1 MKQSQFKFL
10 KGPSFARVSFFIF
23 ELMRYLV
30 FILLFAIS
38 VFAQEADSYAPAQAP
53 VENPAAQPQYVQY
66 PNQPQNASVQ
76 QNVQTPQYAPA
87 QYGQPNQYPQ
97 QQQYA
102 PAQYPAQYP
111 NQNPA
116 QYPAQQPY
124 YAPAPYPVAQPQYPP
139 QYYQQ
144 VFYDDSTAYYQNMIE
159 TYTESGNSK
168 RRTGK
173 VMMMGGGIAA
183 GIGGLMMLGG
193 LMDMECTEDHC
204 DDDGAITYLAGYLIL
219 LGGAAVFTTGIVV
232 KIVGGSKLR
241 KAERFRNSLVQY
253 NYRRQHALQLQIE
266 PLINARKGT
275 YGSRLSL
282 NF

>member
-1 MKQSQFKFL
+1 MKQLAFL
-10 KGPSFARVSFFIF
+10 FV
-23 ELMRYLV
+23 
-30 FILLFAIS
+30 LLFAMT
-38 VFAQEADSYAPAQAP
+38 VYAQESPAPQDSY
-53 VENPAAQPQYVQY
+53 VDKPQYVEY
-66 PNQPQNASVQ
+66 PSANQ
-76 QNVQTPQYAPA
+76 PQYAPA
-87 QYGQPNQYPQ
+87 PQYGQP
-97 QQQYA
+97 QYA
-102 PAQYPAQYP
+102 PVQYQQYPAQY
-111 NQNPA
+111 A
-116 QYPAQQPY
+116 QPQYAQPQ
-124 YAPAPYPVAQPQYPP
+124 YAPAPYPAAQPQYPP

-144 VFYDDSTAYYQNMIE
+144 IFYDDSVAYYQNMIE
-159 TYTESGNSK
+159 IYTQSGNSK

-219 LGGAAVFTTGIVV
+219 LGGAAVFTTGVVV

-266 PLINARKGT
+266 PLINARKGS

>member
-1 MKQSQFKFL
+1 M
-10 KGPSFARVSFFIF
+10 
-23 ELMRYLV
+23 
-30 FILLFAIS
+30 S
-38 VFAQEADSYAPAQAP
+38 VFAQETNSYAPAEAS
-53 VENPAAQPQYVQY
+53 AAQPQYAQY

-87 QYGQPNQYPQ
+87 QYGQPNQYPP

-111 NQNPA
+111 NQAPA

-144 VFYDDSTAYYQNMIE
+144 VFYDDSVAYYQNMIE
-159 TYTESGNSK
+159 LYTQNGNSK
-168 RRTGK
+168 RRAGNA
-173 VMMMGGGIAA
+173 MMIGGGIGA

-193 LMDMECTEDHC
+193 LANMECSEDHC
-204 DDDGAITYLAGYLIL
+204 DDDGTISYIAGYLIL
-219 LGGAAVFTTGIVV
+219 LGGAAVFTTGVVV

-266 PLINARKGT
+266 PLINARKGS

>member
-1 MKQSQFKFL
+1 MKQLAFL
-10 KGPSFARVSFFIF
+10 FV
-23 ELMRYLV
+23 
-30 FILLFAIS
+30 LLFAMT
-38 VFAQEADSYAPAQAP
+38 VYAQESPAPQDSY
-53 VENPAAQPQYVQY
+53 VDKPQYVEY
-66 PNQPQNASVQ
+66 PSANQ
-76 QNVQTPQYAPA
+76 PQYAPA
-87 QYGQPNQYPQ
+87 PQYGQP
-97 QQQYA
+97 QYA
-102 PAQYPAQYP
+102 PVQYQQYPAQY
-111 NQNPA
+111 A
-116 QYPAQQPY
+116 QPQYAQPQ

-144 VFYDDSTAYYQNMIE
+144 IFYDDSVAYYQNMIE
-159 TYTESGNSK
+159 IYTQSGNSK

-173 VMMMGGGIAA
+173 VMMIGGGIAA

-266 PLINARKGT
+266 PLINARKGS

>member
-1 MKQSQFKFL
+1 M
-10 KGPSFARVSFFIF
+10 
-23 ELMRYLV
+23 
-30 FILLFAIS
+30 S
-38 VFAQEADSYAPAQAP
+38 VFAQEADSYVPAQAP
-53 VENPAAQPQYVQY
+53 AEAPIEDPATQPQYVQY
-66 PNQPQNASVQ
+66 PNQPQDVSVQ

-111 NQNPA
+111 NQ
-116 QYPAQQPY
+116 YPAQQPY
-124 YAPAPYPVAQPQYPP
+124 YAPAPYPVAQPQYPL

-144 VFYDDSTAYYQNMIE
+144 VFYDDSVAYYQNKIE
-159 TYTESGNSK
+159 IYTQSGNSK
-168 RRTGK
+168 RRAGNA
-173 VMMMGGGIAA
+173 MMIGGGIVAA
-183 GIGGLMMLGG
+183 IGGIMMIGAL
-193 LMDMECTEDHC
+193 DDVDDDDCRYNDYRCNEDHE
-204 DDDGAITYLAGYLIL
+204 GKENIAIAGYCVF
-219 LGGAAVFTTGIVV
+219 LGGAGVFIAGVVV

-266 PLINARKGT
+266 ALINARKGS